1 MKTLV
6 HMCEKSETQTMPIRL
21 FFGELIC
28 FNALFWIA
36 ESSPDIWNL
45 TSRVKLKCS
54 LYFTARY
61 INFGSSSGLEDAN
74 DHHDWRSPKYIFW
87 AHKFPNHSFFF
98 FYIYKNVF
106 FAYFHV
112 LKMMSLD
119 ILNTDVTAAVAFLI
133 NGSIS

>member
-1 MKTLV
+1 MIGDLQNISFERTNF
-6 HMCEKSETQTMPIRL
+6 QTIL
-21 FFGELIC
+21 
-28 FNALFWIA
+28 
-36 ESSPDIWNL
+36 
-45 TSRVKLKCS
+45 
-54 LYFTARY
+54 
-61 INFGSSSGLEDAN
+61 
-74 DHHDWRSPKYIFW
+74 
-87 AHKFPNHSFFF
+87 FFF